1 MSSFPGVG
9 GAPRHQ
15 PPANKRERLR
25 RTKCPP
31 GNCHPRRV
39 NVIAG
44 ASMWPDGAIAIAGGV
59 RCSQADRGVGRRPVV
74 GGVGVGAHRVGG
86 RNARSAL
93 GVRRRRSLWLAG
105 GCSRGAGATPGR
117 RADGNVARRASP
129 AGGTSPPGKD
139 VWVSSV
145 PGVGGAPRHQPPANK
160 RERLR
165 RTHTRSAR
173 SCHPPASRA
182 PAYHHPPTMPSTHTA
197 GLRPT
202 PATHPGLRRTSP
214 TRSARSCHPPA
225 SRAPAYHHPPACP
238 PATHRWP
245 PAHPHALRAFSPR
258 RLWRFK
264 DF

>member
-1 MSSFPGVG
+1 MLAGGWWRGAPPTPGTDDTHTSFPGGDVPH
-9 GAPRHQ
+9 AY
-15 PPANKRERLR
+15 
-25 RTKCPP
+25 
-31 GNCHPRRV
+31 
-39 NVIAG
+39 
-44 ASMWPDGAIAIAGGV
+44 
-59 RCSQADRGVGRRPVV
+59 
-74 GGVGVGAHRVGG
+74 
-86 RNARSAL
+86 RN
-93 GVRRRRSLWLAG
+93 
-105 GCSRGAGATPGR
+105 T
-117 RADGNVARRASP
+117 SP
-129 AGGTSPPGKD
+129 AGDALRATFPSARL
-139 VWVSSV
+139 
-145 PGVGGAPRHQPPANK
+145 PGVAPAPRLQPPANK

-238 PATHRWP
+238 PATHTAGLRRTP
-245 PAHPHALRAFSPR
+245 NALRAFSPR

-264 DF
+264 VF